1 MNELWRPDDPSPF
14 VFPSRRRGYPLSN
27 PRGVLLS
34 LHEETGLMVNAHDL
48 RRTMATEV
56 GSEQHMQQAAKLLL
70 AGAAMHHGGRRS
82 GTVIS
87 AVTERY
93 IQKKAEALRPIYQDR
108 EDKLRKL
115 VGLPVL
121 AGAARDQGEA
131 DDVLSRLR
139 TDPDFKKMVLEA
151 LMKG

>member
-1 MNELWRPDDPSPF
+1 
-14 VFPSRRRGYPLSN
+14 
-27 PRGVLLS
+27 
-34 LHEETGLMVNAHDL
+34 
-48 RRTMATEV
+48 
-56 GSEQHMQQAAKLLL
+56 LLL
-70 AGAAMHHGGRRS
+70 AGAALHHGARRS
-82 GTVIS
+82 GSTIS
-87 AVTERY
+87 AVTEQY

-115 VGLPVL
+115 LGLPIL
-121 AGAARDQGEA
+121 EGHARDQGEA